1 MHYSL
6 CYQVPVYTNVWKK
19 EWLKKTP
26 FGGLGPFSQ
35 KISEA
40 PLGAN
45 DPVISPLPPFHIQPL
60 RHYQPP
66 AEFTEPP
73 SLFMLASPLQL
84 LQQMRRIFC
93 QMYQSASCLSREEG
107 ATPGRGGKDAV
118 GGAWKKAG
126 RRRKILHCIRL
137 QWERRVRERESSS
150 GSILA
155 VAQVDRS
162 CLKRKIWRQQV
173 CTEDSPQL

>member
-1 MHYSL
+1 MGTGRRKNRRSELNLLHHHLKYPSYALLTLLSSSSL
-6 CYQVPVYTNVWKK
+6 YKCLK
-19 EWLKKTP
+19 EGMAKKKTP

-107 ATPGRGGKDAV
+107 ATPGRGGKM
-118 GGAWKKAG
+118 
-126 RRRKILHCIRL
+126 L
-137 QWERRVRERESSS
+137 
-150 GSILA
+150 
-155 VAQVDRS
+155 
-162 CLKRKIWRQQV
+162 
-173 CTEDSPQL
+173 